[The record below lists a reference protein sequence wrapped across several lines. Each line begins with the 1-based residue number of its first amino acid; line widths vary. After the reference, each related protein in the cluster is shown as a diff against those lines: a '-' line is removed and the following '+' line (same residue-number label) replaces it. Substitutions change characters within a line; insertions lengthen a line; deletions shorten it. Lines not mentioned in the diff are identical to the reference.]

1 MTGYDYLHL
10 LGTLRGINGA
20 DLKRVVDSALS
31 VFDLAPYANVQIV
44 HYSGGNRRKMSI
56 AVALLG
62 LPPIVLLDEPYA
74 GVDVVSRSK
83 IIEVLGRIK
92 QKTRSLFVLNS
103 HILDECE
110 ISCDR
115 LSIMVDGQLKCH
127 GGVQHLRDK
136 YGNGYRL
143 NFMLR
148 HDASGD
154 AAATA
159 QQFSEAVPSLFPGAT
174 LTDQHEVHSPSVDP
188 FCDEAGQLCFL

>member
-1 MTGYDYLHL
+1 
-10 LGTLRGINGA
+10 
-20 DLKRVVDSALS
+20 
-31 VFDLAPYANVQIV
+31 
-44 HYSGGNRRKMSI
+44 MSI

-83 IIEVLGRIK
+83 IIEVLRRIK

-174 LTDQHEVHSPSVDP
+174 LSDQHENVFSYHVVERMPWS
-188 FCDEAGQLCFL
+188 QLFAKVESLQEDFALEYAMVGDNTLENIFLAFAKTREKSQMSKEVSDSKIF